1 MSDKGDLSGEGLL
14 WLTVTWLEVTLAHS
28 YFGSVSLAHT
38 VEGIMTGVCWS
49 HGIHRQ
55 EAKSAQ
61 LTLFIL
67 ARALDNGM
75 VQPTFKVHLPTSDNL
90 I

>member
-14 WLTVTWLEVTLAHS
+14 WITVT
-28 YFGSVSLAHT
+28 LAHT
-38 VEGIMTGVCWS
+38 VEDITAGVCWS

-61 LTLFIL
+61 LILFIL

-75 VQPTFKVHLPTSDNL
+75 VQPTFKVHFPTSDNL